1 MWYYTPFSSLKFARI
16 LLLYISGCR
25 EGGKQTC
32 HTNFIVQFQ
41 KISILPPQKG
51 LKFPGGFCNARKFK
65 ELYEAYIIGI
75 FRGVEGGGSWKK
87 SLPWGR
93 YVHVGIFTGITRGTF
108 LFVNVSFLFLSLLK
122 FSFLV
127 PRCFTSRFLRTG
139 KCI

>member
-1 MWYYTPFSSLKFARI
+1 MWYYTPFPSLKFARI

-65 ELYEAYIIGI
+65 ELYEAHTIGI
-75 FRGVEGGGSWKK
+75 FRGVEGGGGPWKK

-93 YVHVGIFTGITRGTF
+93 YVHVWIFSGIIRGTF
-108 LFVNVSFLFLSLLK
+108 LFVNVSFLFFKPPEIQFFGASMLHFKISK
-122 FSFLV
+122 NW
-127 PRCFTSRFLRTG
+127 
-139 KCI
+139 

>member
-75 FRGVEGGGSWKK
+75 FRGVEGGGALEKIPSMGEVCTCRDIYWNYTWYIFICKCLF
-87 SLPWGR
+87 SLFKPPEIQFFGASMLHFKISKNW
-93 YVHVGIFTGITRGTF
+93 
-108 LFVNVSFLFLSLLK
+108 
-122 FSFLV
+122 
-127 PRCFTSRFLRTG
+127 
-139 KCI
+139 